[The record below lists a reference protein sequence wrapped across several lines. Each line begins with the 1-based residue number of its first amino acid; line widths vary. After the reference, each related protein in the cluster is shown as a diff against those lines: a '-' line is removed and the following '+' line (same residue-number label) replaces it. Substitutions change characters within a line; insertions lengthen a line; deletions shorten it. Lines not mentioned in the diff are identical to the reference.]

1 MKATEIFKD
10 QLERKQKASAN
21 AGTKTYFGKELASN
35 DHILYFIYMKS
46 EGNLELTKA
55 CSEELELF
63 DSKLEQVVNKDG
75 SNSSLL
81 GSLPVFKTK
90 SKK

>member
-1 MKATEIFKD
+1 MKATEIFKN
-10 QLERKQKASAN
+10 QLERKQRASVN
-21 AGTKTYFGKELASN
+21 AGTKTFFGKEVTAN
-35 DHILYFIYMKS
+35 DNLVYFVYMKS
-46 EGNLELTKA
+46 EGILELTKA
-55 CSEELELF
+55 CSDELELF
-63 DSKLEQVVNKDG
+63 ESKLEQVVNKDG

>member
-1 MKATEIFKD
+1 
-10 QLERKQKASAN
+10 
-21 AGTKTYFGKELASN
+21 
-35 DHILYFIYMKS
+35 MKS